1 VADPVK
7 HGRKFGA
14 AYFALAAVL
23 GAAIGTFILLV
34 ERPAPPPPP
43 AWSIWKPTATS
54 AIERANEIATFVGAQ
69 YHLKSG
75 HQLVHVDVGS
85 PTAGN
90 DPIRFFAIA
99 KKPTVTSRSDV
110 DVVDATSTLMFN
122 LCGAGKKC
130 SIKEGKPSVARGAVL
145 RREALELALY
155 TFRYVDGV
163 DAVVAFLPPKPNS
176 PSYAVFFK
184 KDDLDSELDHPLGRT
199 LPQRKP
205 PLPGK
210 LTPAERRTVDA
221 LTLTR
226 YFRFELQ
233 RANNG
238 ARVLVLRPAAV

>member
-7 HGRKFGA
+7 HSRKFGA
-14 AYFALAAVL
+14 AYFALAAVV

-43 AWSIWKPTATS
+43 QWSIWKPTASS
-54 AIERANEIATFVGAQ
+54 ALERANEIATFVGAQ

-75 HQLVHVDVGS
+75 HQLVHVEAGN

-90 DPIRFFAIA
+90 DPIRAFAIA
-99 KKPTVTSRSDV
+99 KKPNVTSQSDFDFV
-110 DVVDATSTLMFN
+110 DPRSTLMFS

-163 DAVVAFLPPKPNS
+163 DAIIAFLPPKPDS
-176 PSYAVFFK
+176 PPYAVFFK
-184 KDDLDSELDHPLGRT
+184 RDDLDSQLDHPLVRT
-199 LPQRKP
+199 LPQRRP
-205 PLPGK
+205 PLPGR
-210 LTPAERRTVDA
+210 LTPAERKTVDD

-226 YFRFELQ
+226 YFRFGVQ
-233 RANNG
+233 HPNG
-238 ARVLVLRPAAV
+238 ARVVVLQPAAV

>member
-1 VADPVK
+1 VANPVK

-14 AYFALAAVL
+14 AYFALAAVV

-43 AWSIWKPTATS
+43 QWSIWKPTASS

-75 HQLVHVDVGS
+75 HQLVHVEAGN

-90 DPIRFFAIA
+90 DPIRAFAIA
-99 KKPTVTSRSDV
+99 KKPNVTSQSDFDFV
-110 DVVDATSTLMFN
+110 DPTSTLMFS

-163 DAVVAFLPPKPNS
+163 DAIIAFLPPKPDS
-176 PSYAVFFK
+176 PPYAVFFK
-184 KDDLDSELDHPLGRT
+184 RDDLDSQLDHPLVRT
-199 LPQRKP
+199 LPQRRP
-205 PLPGK
+205 PLPGR
-210 LTPAERRTVDA
+210 LTPAERKTVDD

-226 YFRFELQ
+226 YFRFGVQ
-233 RANNG
+233 HANG
-238 ARVLVLRPAAV
+238 ARVVVLQPAAV

>member
-1 VADPVK
+1 VANSVK

-14 AYFALAAVL
+14 AYFALAAVV

-43 AWSIWKPTATS
+43 LWSIWKPTASS
-54 AIERANEIATFVGAQ
+54 AMERANEIATFVGAQ
-69 YHLKSG
+69 YQLKSG
-75 HQLVHVDVGS
+75 HQLVHVEVGN

-90 DPIRFFAIA
+90 DPIRAFAIA
-99 KKPTVTSRSDV
+99 KKPNVTSQSDFDFV
-110 DVVDATSTLMFN
+110 DPTSTLMFS

-163 DAVVAFLPPKPNS
+163 DAIIAFLPPKPDS
-176 PSYAVFFK
+176 PPYAVFFK
-184 KDDLDSELDHPLGRT
+184 RDDLDSQLDHPLVRT

-205 PLPGK
+205 PLPGR
-210 LTPAERRTVDA
+210 LTPAERKTVDD

-226 YFRFELQ
+226 YFRFGVQ
-233 RANNG
+233 HSNG
-238 ARVLVLRPAAV
+238 ARVVVLQPAAV

>member
-1 VADPVK
+1 MADSLR
-7 HGRKFGA
+7 HSRKFGV
-14 AYFALAAVL
+14 AYFALAAIL
-23 GAAIGTFILLV
+23 GAAIGSFVLLV

-43 AWSIWKPTATS
+43 PWSLWKPTATS
-54 AIERANEIATFVGAQ
+54 PLERANEIATFVGAQ
-69 YHLKSG
+69 YHLRSG
-75 HQLVHVDVGS
+75 HQLVKVDVGS
-85 PTAGN
+85 PTSGN
-90 DPIRFFAIA
+90 DPIQYFAVA
-99 KKPTVTSRSDV
+99 KKASVSSRSDV
-110 DVVDATSTLMFN
+110 DVVDAASTLMFN

-130 SIKEGKPSVARGAVL
+130 SIAEGKPSVARGAML

-163 DAVVAFLPPKPNS
+163 DGIVAFLPPKPNS
-176 PSYAVFFK
+176 PAYAVFFK
-184 KDDLDSELDHPLGRT
+184 RDDLDSQLDRPLAHT

-210 LTPAERRTVDA
+210 LTATERKTVDD

-226 YFRFELQ
+226 YFQFELQ